1 MPREELAVETSEG
14 RAEAA
19 GRRVMPWWHGIYTLF
34 AGEPKPTRIAAAA
47 PHNGAMSP
55 VKPSSPAALQGRP
68 ELNANWSSL
77 LSRPMQSAE
86 ALGDNSSRTPDA
98 KRDAK
103 RVSWVRKRVSRVLRQ
118 LRVLS
123 VGKSSELAQWQGPA
137 TIFDS
142 PVQEAISV
150 LLGVCARLE
159 ALGMVVE
166 LQQVCSFTHSTTVVR
181 ALHAPPQK
189 KGGLRVSH
197 AALSTAHGLSSAIS

>member
-1 MPREELAVETSEG
+1 
-14 RAEAA
+14 
-19 GRRVMPWWHGIYTLF
+19 
-34 AGEPKPTRIAAAA
+34 
-47 PHNGAMSP
+47 MSP
-55 VKPSSPAALQGRP
+55 VKPSSPAALQGQP
-68 ELNANWSSL
+68 ELNSNWSSL
-77 LSRPMQSAE
+77 LSHPTQSAE
-86 ALGDNSSRTPDA
+86 GHSLGDNSSRTPDA

-166 LQQVCSFTHSTTVVR
+166 LQQVY
-181 ALHAPPQK
+181 
-189 KGGLRVSH
+189 
-197 AALSTAHGLSSAIS
+197 